1 MHRFLLPFCLI
12 LCMAC
17 KTNKPTGL
25 LAQNP
30 SPIEEHIRP
39 HDRVDDSGFDGKK
52 IPLPGIFEKDPVLLV
67 RKDPVR
73 DSVNLLI
80 HFHGD
85 ESVVA
90 HALAENKGWA
100 AVAVNLGNG
109 SSAYGGPLTE
119 PGRFD
124 SLLQAVRKHLQQPI
138 RKLYLSGFSA
148 GYGAIR
154 AILKTSNYE
163 IIDGVLLLDGLH
175 ASYIPAQTP
184 LSMGGRIQEKDLAAF
199 EKLAKDALSGK
210 KTFVFTHSSIFPGT
224 FVSTTESADFLL
236 GATGI
241 PRKPVLKQGPLGM
254 QQIGESAKGKLNI
267 LAFAGNTA
275 PDHIDHLH
283 GLYYFISLLENKN
296 ESVYPKNIE

>member
-1 MHRFLLPFCLI
+1 MHRFLLPFGLI

-30 SPIEEHIRP
+30 SPMEEHIRP
-39 HDRVDDSGFDGKK
+39 HGRVDGSDFEGKK
-52 IPLPGIFEKDPVLLV
+52 IPLPGIFDTEPLLLK
-67 RKDPVR
+67 RNDFSE

-80 HFHGD
+80 HFHGN

-90 HALAENKGWA
+90 HALAENEGWA
-100 AVAVNLGNG
+100 AVTINLGSG
-109 SSAYGGPLTE
+109 SSAYGVPFTN
-119 PGRFD
+119 PDKFD
-124 SLLQAVRKHLQQPI
+124 SLLLAAKSQLQQPV
-138 RKLYLSGFSA
+138 RKIYLSGFSA

-184 LSMGGRIQEKDLAAF
+184 LSMGGRIQEQDLAAF

-210 KTFVFTHSSIFPGT
+210 KSFVFTHSSIFPGT
-224 FVSTTESADFLL
+224 FVSTTECADFLL
-236 GATGI
+236 AATGI
-241 PRKPVLKQGPLGM
+241 PRKPVLKAGPLGM
-254 QQIGESAKGKLNI
+254 QQVGESAQGKLKI

-283 GLYYFISLLENKN
+283 GLYHFIRLLQ
-296 ESVYPKNIE
+296 

>member
-1 MHRFLLPFCLI
+1 MLLLSGLVCCLS
-12 LCMAC
+12 C
-17 KTNKPTGL
+17 KVTNKNSMM
-25 LAQNP
+25 AQNP
-30 SPIEEHIRP
+30 SPMEEHIRP
-39 HDRVDDSGFDGKK
+39 HERVDGSGFEGKK
-52 IPLPGIFEKDPVLLV
+52 ISLPGIFEKDPLLLMGNATS
-67 RKDPVR
+67 R

-90 HALAENKGWA
+90 HALAENEGWV

-109 SSAYGGPLTE
+109 SSAYSGPLTDTE
-119 PGRFD
+119 RFD
-124 SLLQAVRKHLQQPI
+124 SLLQAVRQHLQQPI

-154 AILKTSNYE
+154 SILKTSNYE
-163 IIDGVLLLDGLH
+163 NIDGVLLLDGLH

-184 LSMGGRIQEKDLAAF
+184 LSMGGRIQEQDLAAF

-210 KTFVFTHSSIFPGT
+210 KSFVFTHSSIFPGT
-224 FVSTTESADFLL
+224 FVSTTECADFLL
-236 GATGI
+236 VATGI
-241 PRKPVLKQGPLGM
+241 PRKPVLKEGPLGM
-254 QQIGESAKGKLNI
+254 QQVGESAQGKLNI

-283 GLYYFISLLENKN
+283 GLYYFIHLLQ
-296 ESVYPKNIE
+296 